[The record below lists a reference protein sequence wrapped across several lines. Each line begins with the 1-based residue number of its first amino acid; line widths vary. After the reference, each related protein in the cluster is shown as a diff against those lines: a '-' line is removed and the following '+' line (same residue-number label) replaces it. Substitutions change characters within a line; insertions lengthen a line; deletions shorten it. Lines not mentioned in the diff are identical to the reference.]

1 MSEEAKREVLWVAA
15 YDGAL
20 SLILGWQLGR

>member
-1 MSEEAKREVLWVAA
+1 MSEEGKREVLWVAV